1 MSQVTTH
8 ILNTTK
14 GKPVAGITV
23 ILYRG
28 ENDEW
33 TELKRGKT
41 NTDGRITDL
50 LAKDSLLQRGIYKL
64 RFETKDYFDQI
75 QTATFYPFVEI
86 VFDIQSSEHYHI
98 PLLLNPFGY
107 TTYRGS

>member
-1 MSQVTTH
+1 MSQITTH

-14 GKPVAGITV
+14 GKPAAGVTI

-28 ENDEW
+28 ENDLWSEIA
-33 TELKRGKT
+33 RGKT
-41 NTDGRITDL
+41 NADGRITDL
-50 LAKDSLLQRGIYKL
+50 LSKEVVLQKSIYKM
-64 RFETKDYFDQI
+64 RFETKDYFDTESI
-75 QTATFYPFVEI
+75 PVFYPYVEI